1 LAAVANLAV
10 GGMMMAAAIIRRVS
24 AVFVTHRML
33 LGVYFGTLWAGGDV
47 LVVMLTNLQGL
58 VLADGL
64 L

>member
-1 LAAVANLAV
+1 MV
-10 GGMMMAAAIIRRVS
+10 MAAAIIRRVS